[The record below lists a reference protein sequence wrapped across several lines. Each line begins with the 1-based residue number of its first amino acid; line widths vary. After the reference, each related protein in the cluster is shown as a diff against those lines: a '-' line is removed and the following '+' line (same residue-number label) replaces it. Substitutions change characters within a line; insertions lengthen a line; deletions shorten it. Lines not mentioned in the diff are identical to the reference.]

1 LTKRDIDVEPS
12 DAIVVAGGQGPMF
25 AFEKA
30 KDLHVKLIAFYEAG
44 KVAAALYRGVSI
56 LRYAMLKGRE
66 SAGPWQDLYRLLQHG
81 RRRRND
87 LAMGALPRGQ
97 QIMPWRIEDETSRWC
112 PLRNVDYGADMR

>member
-1 LTKRDIDVEPS
+1 MHVSLTKRDIDVEPS
-12 DAIVVAGGQGPMF
+12 DAIVVAG
-25 AFEKA
+25 
-30 KDLHVKLIAFYEAG
+30 G